1 MLVVHGFVIFHNFSN
16 CMNILMSISYQR
28 HKFLM
33 NANKKQ
39 MSKAYDKFIIPEHIN
54 LIMPLDTQHNQ

>member
-1 MLVVHGFVIFHNFSN
+1 
-16 CMNILMSISYQR
+16 
-28 HKFLM
+28 M